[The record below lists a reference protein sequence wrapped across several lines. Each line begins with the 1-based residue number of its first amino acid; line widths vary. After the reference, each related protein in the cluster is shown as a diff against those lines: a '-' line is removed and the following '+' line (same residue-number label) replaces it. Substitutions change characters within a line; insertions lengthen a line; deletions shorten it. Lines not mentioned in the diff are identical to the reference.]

1 MNICQQF
8 FKFTQNLWVMKISSK
23 TLVFTAF
30 AITALLLAHC
40 SNPPKNNIQSAQP
53 NKNMIQINK
62 SVFGTID
69 GKEVYLF
76 QLEDP
81 GKMIVRLT
89 NYGGIVTSVIVPDR
103 NGKMED
109 VVLGFDSLQDYLQGH
124 PYFGCITGRY
134 ANRIAGGKFSIDGK
148 EFSISRNTGENTL
161 HGGFAGFDKKLWDA
175 REYRNGD
182 EAGIE
187 LTYQSPDGEEGFPGN
202 LAVRVI
208 YSLLPDQGLKIDYF
222 ATTDIPTP
230 INLTHHGYF
239 NLKGEGNGDI
249 MDLVMMID
257 ADKYTVVDESLM
269 PTGELRNV
277 TGTPFD
283 FRKAKPI
290 GQDFALVDGG
300 YDHNFVLNNRGQLIR
315 VARVTD
321 PGSGRFMDVLTTEPG
336 MQFYA
341 GNFLDGT
348 LTGKSDKPYQ
358 QHYAFCLETQH
369 FPDSPN
375 IAAFP
380 NTILRPGETYRHT
393 TIYRFGAE

>member
-1 MNICQQF
+1 MRIF
-8 FKFTQNLWVMKISSK
+8 SK
-23 TLVFTAF
+23 TSVLQAF
-30 AITALLLAHC
+30 ALAALLLAQCTH
-40 SNPPKNNIQSAQP
+40 PQKNNTQNAQTSKHMIEITKSA
-53 NKNMIQINK
+53 
-62 SVFGTID
+62 FGHID
-69 GKEVYLF
+69 GKDIYLF

-81 GKMIVRLT
+81 GKMIIRLT

-103 NGKMED
+103 NGKMDD
-109 VVLGFDSLQDYLQGH
+109 VVLGFDSLQDYLKGH

-148 EFSISRNTGENTL
+148 EFNVSRNTGENTL
-161 HGGFAGFDKKLWDA
+161 HGGYSGFDKKIWEA
-175 REYRNGD
+175 REYRNGE

-187 LTYQSPDGEEGFPGN
+187 LTYISPDGEEGFPGN
-202 LAVRVI
+202 LEVRVI
-208 YSLLPDQGLKIDYF
+208 YSMLPDQGLKIDYF
-222 ATTDIPTP
+222 ATTDAPTP

-257 ADKYTVVDESLM
+257 ADRYTVVDGALM

-283 FRKAKPI
+283 FRKAKSI
-290 GQDFALVDGG
+290 GKDFAMVEGG
-300 YDHNFVLNNRGQLIR
+300 YDHNFVLNNQGRLIN
-315 VARVTD
+315 VARVMD
-321 PGSGRFMDVLTTEPG
+321 PGSGRYMDVLTTEPG

-348 LTGKSDKPYQ
+348 LVGKSGRPYQ
-358 QHYAFCLETQH
+358 KNFAFCMETQH

-375 IAAFP
+375 IPSFP
-380 NTILRPGETYRHT
+380 NTILRPGEEYRHT
-393 TIYRFGAE
+393 TIYHFGVE